1 VGCLQASNRLTTC
14 DAFHCLL
21 ELCDGLILE
30 VRLHRRKIRS
40 ASLCDC
46 MYRMVC
52 IWHRVVAVD
61 TALDKSSSADMHS
74 VLTSLIIGIKLT
86 LVIIKLKF
94 VVIKLMLVVFKLTL
108 T

>member
-1 VGCLQASNRLTTC
+1 M
-14 DAFHCLL
+14 
-21 ELCDGLILE
+21 ILE

-52 IWHRVVAVD
+52 IWHRVVDVD

-74 VLTSLIIGIKLT
+74 VLISLIIGIKPT
-86 LVIIKLKF
+86 DTTKLKF
-94 VVIKLMLVVFKLTL
+94 VVIKLMLKVFKLTL